1 VLDILALLEM
11 TNEALITRH
20 SLVEGENR
28 SPSARKSFTPESLI
42 MSSTLITN
50 ALIVPMTERRSFNG
64 YVQIE
69 NSTIAAVDSGA
80 LPEVLPDQQ
89 VIDAAGGVLMPGLVN
104 AHTHLYQVLLR
115 AVWEDLELMPWLRRI
130 YGCARVLRPEHF
142 YAGSLLGCVE
152 ALRGGVTTVCEHNF
166 LNPNL
171 DCAFETIRAIENSGV
186 RGVFAR
192 TIMDRGEIVPDCTKE
207 KPEQAFRQIENLLSQ
222 HQNRHRLKFMTGP
235 NTPPI
240 NTTPELLRELRQ
252 FADNHSLGIS
262 AHVAESKSVVQAV
275 QNQHGKNGVVE
286 FLAQFDIPAANSI
299 FAHSVHVSEKEI
311 GILRETGTSVSHNP
325 VSNMMLGDGIAPI
338 VEMLRQGVN
347 VGLGTDG
354 AASNHSQDLFETMK
368 AASLLQKVHHQDAG
382 VIDPFSV
389 LRMATAAGAKALGLE
404 SVCGTVEVGKRAD
417 LILIDID
424 TVHNQPVNDIF
435 SQMVHCAKASDVQT
449 VMVDGEI
456 LMRDRQ
462 LQRIDDRQILTDAK
476 LAHRDLM
483 ERVSQLSF

>member
-1 VLDILALLEM
+1 
-11 TNEALITRH
+11 
-20 SLVEGENR
+20 
-28 SPSARKSFTPESLI
+28 
-42 MSSTLITN
+42 
-50 ALIVPMTERRSFNG
+50 
-64 YVQIE
+64 
-69 NSTIAAVDSGA
+69 
-80 LPEVLPDQQ
+80 
-89 VIDAAGGVLMPGLVN
+89 
-104 AHTHLYQVLLR
+104 
-115 AVWEDLELMPWLRRI
+115 
-130 YGCARVLRPEHF
+130 
-142 YAGSLLGCVE
+142 
-152 ALRGGVTTVCEHNF
+152 
-166 LNPNL
+166 LNPSS
-171 DCAFETIRAIENSGV
+171 DCAFETIRAIENSGL

-207 KPEQAFRQIENLLSQ
+207 KPEAAFRQIENILSQ
-222 HQNRHRLKFMTGP
+222 HQNRHRLSFMTGP

-252 FADNHSLGIS
+252 FADNYSLGIS
-262 AHVAESKSVVQAV
+262 AHVAESKSVVESV

-286 FLAQFDIPAANSI
+286 FLAQFGIPAANSI

-325 VSNMMLGDGIAPI
+325 VSNMMLGDGIAPV

-347 VGLGTDG
+347 IGLGTDG

-389 LRMATAAGAKALGLE
+389 LRMATAGGAKALGLE

-435 SQMVHCAKASDVQT
+435 SQLVHCAKASDVQT

-462 LQRIDDRQILTDAK
+462 FHQIDERHVLADAK
-476 LAHRDLM
+476 VAHRDLM